1 MLQYQ
6 SWPRIQKVLTA
17 PTTPIKRIHI
27 DGSFKRAEKLIGA
40 KGDLSE
46 RVCREKES
54 NDFVAE
60 SETGDETCF
69 AVLGVLAVLAHS

>member
-6 SWPRIQKVLTA
+6 SWPKVQKVLTV

-27 DGSFKRAEKLIGA
+27 NGSFKRVENLIGA
-40 KGDLSE
+40 EGDPSE
-46 RVCREKES
+46 RVGRE